1 MTVRGSVRLGTFK
14 PNDHD
19 AILDLIKTCLLSYC
33 LVIENKGEKKSFEN
47 VSPYTYHVDSY
58 K

>member
-19 AILDLIKTCLLSYC
+19 AILVKTCLLSYC

-47 VSPYTYHVDSY
+47 VSPYTYYVDSY